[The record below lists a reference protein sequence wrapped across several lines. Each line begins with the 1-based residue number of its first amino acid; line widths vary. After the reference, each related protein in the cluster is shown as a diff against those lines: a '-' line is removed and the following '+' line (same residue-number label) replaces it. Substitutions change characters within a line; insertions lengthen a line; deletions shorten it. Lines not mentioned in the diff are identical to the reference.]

1 MPASTDLPR
10 AGAALPARS
19 PSPSSPLRQ
28 AAALRLLFSPCPAPT
43 PSAPAL
49 RSPARASTSRK
60 TNRPGP
66 AAPRPAPPGPAAREE
81 ALPAPL
87 QLNPP
92 LRSDTSLRAHA
103 AVRISP
109 RVRHPRSK
117 LSSSRFFSKRKP
129 YQEPRP
135 PPIFHRALEFELAA
149 SIRCATG
156 HNRQSPARPLRFC
169 REKGLNYFLAQLRR
183 NSRPIVFHGHE
194 AVTIFPRNF
203 HIHMPASRR
212 RVQRVY
218 NQVGKNVVQ
227 CFCADGHIQRGRRRL
242 MFKRDA
248 FALRFGTQNA
258 NDFPRYF

>member
-156 HNRQSPARPLRFC
+156 HNRQSQARPLSFC
-169 REKGLNYFLAQLRR
+169 REKGLNYFLAQPRG
-183 NSRPIVFHGHE
+183 NSRPIVFHRHQ
-194 AVTIFPRNF
+194 AVAIFPRNS
-203 HIHMPASRR
+203 HRHMPASRC

-218 NQVGKNVVQ
+218 NQVRKNVVQ
-227 CFCADGHIQRGRRRL
+227 CFCADGHIQRGSCRL
-242 MFKRDA
+242 MFQRDA